1 MSEEEKTANSIET
14 AAERL
19 KPFQW
24 KKGQSGNPSGRP
36 TDTLKAYQAK
46 KYREMTPEEKEKELE
61 KMPPELRWR
70 MAEGNPKQDTD
81 VTSGGDKIIPI
92 FSGGSVN
99 VPSNESN
106 SQDIQP

>member
-1 MSEEEKTANSIET
+1 MNEGETTANSTET

-36 TDTLKAYQAK
+36 KNTLKQYVAMK
-46 KYREMTPEEKEKELE
+46 LNDMTPQEKEDFLKDVSKELQW
-61 KMPPELRWR
+61 K

-81 VTSGGDKIIPI
+81 VTSGGEKIEFGWRADDKT
-92 FSGGSVN
+92 N
-99 VPSNESN
+99 T
-106 SQDIQP
+106 D